1 MDIISK
7 ILSYFFAFVVIF
19 TTGNAIYS
27 IFVTQDNIS
36 TADGL
41 LIFCLLMI
49 MTMGIY
55 YIGNDFRVKKEKK
68 TEKMYRDDEVLDEE
82 LLKP

>member
-1 MDIISK
+1 
-7 ILSYFFAFVVIF
+7 
-19 TTGNAIYS
+19 
-27 IFVTQDNIS
+27 
-36 TADGL
+36 
-41 LIFCLLMI
+41 
-49 MTMGIY
+49 MGIY